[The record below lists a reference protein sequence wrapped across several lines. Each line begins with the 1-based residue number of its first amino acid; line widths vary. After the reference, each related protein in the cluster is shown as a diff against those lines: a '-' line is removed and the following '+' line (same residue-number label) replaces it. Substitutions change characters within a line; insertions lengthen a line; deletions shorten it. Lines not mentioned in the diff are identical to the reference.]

1 MIDYLG
7 YSKFQIFNLNH
18 LKMKQNFTFV
28 LIVLLSTASTLPNTI
43 FAQFNPGLPAAFGID
58 GDAYSGQSQT
68 IPGNSSQG
76 SFDWFKK
83 NAAGVNAGIG
93 VIDTSGTLPYAAQIA
108 AGQNVT
114 FSRGMAFN
122 RYSSQNGYLLLDARY
137 ARDYFGF
144 SSTGGQNDLTAFTQG
159 SKNGDNPTSWTTTPG
174 GANLPDKADII
185 DTYIHM
191 RRNGTVINNTNPS
204 ALILAMGVSTI
215 GNTGNRYVD
224 FELFRTRVNY
234 NPTSGIFSNSGP
246 AATGGHSAWEFN
258 PNGTIKE
265 IGDMSVSY
273 SYSTAGIVEISI
285 YIWVSQYNYNNTAPA
300 KFNFVPNNFH
310 GSTYGYAKITAL
322 TPVGFQSWGS
332 ASTAN
337 TNAPSWGTTSKALG
351 GSGNNYYST
360 NYAAYDFGEVAI
372 DLTSLGID
380 PALSVGMDPCTPP
393 FTRVMAKTRSS
404 STFESALQ
412 DFTGPYEFLDAPH
425 APAQIANP
433 GVLTCNVTTT
443 TLSPTTIV
451 SGAVY
456 QWTTTTGNIVS
467 NPNATSIT
475 VDKAGRYFLTGAI
488 VAGCPTNT
496 DSTTVLADYYKPVAS
511 ASISGI
517 LDPSNLLSYVT
528 LIGGNA
534 AASNYTTPFGNS
546 YGLTWKWTG
555 PNGFTA
561 NAKNASTSIA
571 GDYTLELT
579 ETRNGCKD
587 YAVTNIA
594 PAALLPLKYISFDAV
609 VINKSVGLKWTTA
622 QEINHSHFEVE
633 RSFDNNS
640 YGVISLVLDGTV
652 SGAGKR
658 YVYQDNAPE
667 LQQKTIVYYRLK
679 QFDIDG
685 KFTYS
690 KVIAVKLS
698 TAADIVMQVS
708 PNPFAEDLYVRFTAA
723 EKGTAEIRI
732 LNTTGQIII
741 SRLAL
746 INKGYNNIQL
756 FGLNKLITGLYVA
769 QLVLDGNIIDNQ
781 KIIKK

>member
-1 MIDYLG
+1 
-7 YSKFQIFNLNH
+7 
-18 LKMKQNFTFV
+18 MKQNFTLVLFV
-28 LIVLLSTASTLPNTI
+28 LLFTALTLPLTN

-58 GDAYSGQSQT
+58 GDAISGQSQN
-68 IPGNSSQG
+68 ISGNSPQG

-93 VIDTSGTLPYAAQIA
+93 VIDTTGTLPFAAQIA
-108 AGQNVT
+108 AGQNVS

-122 RYSSQNGYLLLDARY
+122 RYSAQNGYLLLDARY
-137 ARDYFGF
+137 ARDRFGLAG
-144 SSTGGQNDLTAFTQG
+144 SGGQNDLTTYTSGA
-159 SKNGDNPTSWTTTPG
+159 KNGDNPTSWTTTPG
-174 GANLPDKADII
+174 GATVGDKGDII

-246 AATGGHSAWEFN
+246 ATTGGHSAWQFN

-265 IGDMSVSY
+265 IGDMSVSF
-273 SYSTAGIVEISI
+273 SYSTAGVEEISV
-285 YIWVSQYNYNNTAPA
+285 YIWVSQINYNTVSPA
-300 KFNFVPNNFH
+300 KFNFVPYNFH

-337 TNAPSWGTTSKALG
+337 TNAPSWGTTSKT
-351 GSGNNYYST
+351 SGNASNNYVSV

-412 DFTGPYEFLDAPH
+412 DFTGPYEFLDAPQ
-425 APAQIANP
+425 APAQIATP

-443 TLSPTTIV
+443 TLSPAMTV

-456 QWTTTTGNIVS
+456 QWSTTTGNIVS
-467 NPNATSIT
+467 DPNATSIT
-475 VDKAGRYFLTGAI
+475 VDKPGKYFLTGAI

-496 DSTTVLADYYKPVAS
+496 DSTTVLSDYYKPVAS
-511 ASISGI
+511 ASVTGV
-517 LDPSNLLSYVT
+517 LDPSNILSYVT
-528 LIGGNA
+528 LMGGNA
-534 AASNYTTPFGNS
+534 AASNYSTPFGNS
-546 YGLTWKWTG
+546 AGLTWKWTG
-555 PNGFTA
+555 PNGFTS
-561 NAKNASTSIA
+561 NVKNASTSIV
-571 GDYTLELT
+571 GGYTLELT

-587 YAVTNIA
+587 YAVTNIVA
-594 PAALLPLKYISFDAV
+594 AALLPLKYLSFDAV
-609 VINKSVGLKWTTA
+609 VNNKTVGLKWATA
-622 QEINHSHFEVE
+622 QEINHSHFELE
-633 RSFDNNS
+633 RSFDNIS
-640 YGVISLVLDGTV
+640 YTAIGIVLDGTV
-652 SGAGKR
+652 SGAGKKD
-658 YVYQDNAPE
+658 YAYQDNAPE
-667 LQQKTIVYYRLK
+667 LQQATMVYYRLK

-685 KFTYS
+685 KISYS
-690 KVIAVKLS
+690 KVIAVRLQPA
-698 TAADIVMQVS
+698 TDITMQVS
-708 PNPFAEDLYVRFTAA
+708 PNPFVEDLYVRFTAT
-723 EKGTAEIRI
+723 EKGTAVIRVV
-732 LNTTGQIII
+732 NASGQIVI
-741 SRLAL
+741 SHQTL

-756 FGLNKLITGLYVA
+756 QGLNKLNSGLYIA
-769 QLVLDGNIIDNQ
+769 QLVMNGNITASQ